1 MTVKHIRIHRRR
13 TQHER
18 SRPEDLPAGLRDPEV
33 VRAKTLGRAPAD
45 RFIAE
50 AGRYPG
56 FELIGLRRSP
66 S

>member
-18 SRPEDLPAGLRDPEV
+18 PWPEDLPAGLRDLEV
-33 VRAKTLGRAPAD
+33 VRAKAL
-45 RFIAE
+45 
-50 AGRYPG
+50 AG
-56 FELIGLRRSP
+56 P

>member
-33 VRAKTLGRAPAD
+33 VRAKTLGRAQLTGSSPKPAAIPD
-45 RFIAE
+45 
-50 AGRYPG
+50 
-56 FELIGLRRSP
+56 S
-66 S
+66 SS